1 GSAGSDEAG
10 PLANVGSGALEAK
23 ECPKGPGK
31 EEKRRRQSRCPSRK
45 AGLPGER
52 QPGGPGRRRRACRRA
67 PPGAQRRAYG
77 RAAQRGCGQKDWRGR
92 RSRGG
97 AGGGGEEEKKEEE
110 ERRSRDELRQART
123 LRDGAA
129 VKTGGAKSSNRAE
142 LRGEN
147 PEQRGEGGMQRPTC
161 TGPQTARKQ
170 RTSTRTRTGTRQ
182 GKGN

>member
-1 GSAGSDEAG
+1 
-10 PLANVGSGALEAK
+10 
-23 ECPKGPGK
+23 
-31 EEKRRRQSRCPSRK
+31 RRRGDPEQRRLEGREQS
-45 AGLPGER
+45 ER

-97 AGGGGEEEKKEEE
+97 AGGGGEEEKKEEGG
-110 ERRSRDELRQART
+110 RSRDELRQART

-142 LRGEN
+142 LRDGGTNEN
-147 PEQRGEGGMQRPTC
+147 CSATLPEF
-161 TGPQTARKQ
+161 
-170 RTSTRTRTGTRQ
+170 TRTQALQACKKPPRKPGQ
-182 GKGN
+182 

>member
-1 GSAGSDEAG
+1 
-10 PLANVGSGALEAK
+10 
-23 ECPKGPGK
+23 
-31 EEKRRRQSRCPSRK
+31 RRRGDPEQRRLEGREQS
-45 AGLPGER
+45 ER

-97 AGGGGEEEKKEEE
+97 AGGGGEEEKKEEGG
-110 ERRSRDELRQART
+110 RSRDELRQART

-161 TGPQTARKQ
+161 TGPQTARK
-170 RTSTRTRTGTRQ
+170 
-182 GKGN
+182 

>member
-1 GSAGSDEAG
+1 MGIDPAPWMPRARTQGVMTEPRSGLGQCTTPAPSARGQAREGDE
-10 PLANVGSGALEAK
+10 K
-23 ECPKGPGK
+23 E
-31 EEKRRRQSRCPSRK
+31 
-45 AGLPGER
+45 
-52 QPGGPGRRRRACRRA
+52 
-67 PPGAQRRAYG
+67 
-77 RAAQRGCGQKDWRGR
+77 
-92 RSRGG
+92 
-97 AGGGGEEEKKEEE
+97 GGEGGVGGKKQEGG
-110 ERRSRDELRQART
+110 RSRDELRQART